1 MTQTAKYKL
10 PQWEKADRIV
20 MEDFNGMAAKLET
33 ALTAHDTALAA
44 KADKT
49 TTTSLQT
56 QVNARATTS
65 ALNSAV
71 SNLQSQLDGKIVVG
85 TYQGDNQNTRFIS
98 LGFTPKMVFVIP
110 NHAELVNTGR
120 RRGGLA
126 LEGSPCQDSNRK
138 VVEIVTGGFN
148 VFYTGTS
155 YTSDIMANYDG
166 FTYHY
171 FAVR

>member
-1 MTQTAKYKL
+1 MKKTPNFHLSQWDSTDRIIMNDFNDDNKKVDAALAKL
-10 PQWEKADRIV
+10 QAEKADRT
-20 MEDFNGMAAKLET
+20 T
-33 ALTAHDTALAA
+33 AD
-44 KADKT
+44 D
-49 TTTSLQT
+49 LQT

>member
-20 MEDFNGMAAKLET
+20 MEDFNGMASKLET

-49 TTTSLQT
+49 TTNSLQT

-71 SNLQSQLDGKIVVG
+71 SNLQTQLNGKIVVG

-110 NHAELVNTGR
+110 SHGEMVNTGQR
-120 RRGGLA
+120 KGGLA
-126 LEGSPCQDSNRK
+126 LEGNSCNNSGRK

-155 YTSDIMANYDG
+155 YSSDVVANGNGY
-166 FTYHY
+166 TYYY